1 MKDTFRAQEPEPVS
15 IPPPTPRTDRD
26 EAYAPLEAPDAL
38 PVLALVQFTVALASR
53 PLVRL
58 LPRELR
64 PYPWGILLP
73 VAVTLVASALGALLA
88 VWGVRRSRRPG
99 LARLAL
105 LLNGVVLVLSAL
117 AALGILWIV
126 RR

>member
-1 MKDTFRAQEPEPVS
+1 MS
-15 IPPPTPRTDRD
+15 IPPPTPRADRD

-88 VWGVRRSRRPG
+88 AWGIRRSRRPG